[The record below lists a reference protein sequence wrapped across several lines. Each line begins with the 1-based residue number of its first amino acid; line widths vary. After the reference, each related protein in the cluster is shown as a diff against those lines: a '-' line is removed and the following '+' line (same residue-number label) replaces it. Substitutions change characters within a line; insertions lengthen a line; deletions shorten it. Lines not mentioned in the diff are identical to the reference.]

1 VTELAPRDEVLTTT
15 CPRDCYD
22 SCGITVIK
30 RDGLVT
36 AVRGDPHHPVS
47 RGALCGKCSTAYNR
61 EWRDPRKRLTQ
72 PLKRVRPKGCRE
84 GSAPDRDDDSF
95 EPVSWEAAIADI
107 AGRLRSIVD
116 SHGPR
121 SILNAHYT
129 GTISLLAGI
138 APMRFFHRLG
148 ATEVTPDTICNMAGH
163 VALRYVYGTSLDG
176 FDPRTAKE
184 AGCIVVWG
192 ANPHASAPHAHDHW
206 LPEAPGTVVVV
217 DPIRTPTAAQ
227 ADIHLQPFPGSDA
240 ALAFALLHVIH
251 RDGLIDESFV
261 AGHVEGWD
269 ELEPVI
275 AACDLQSLAGETGVP
290 VRRIEEVAH
299 LYARG
304 PSLLWLGQGLQRQTT
319 GGNVM
324 RACALLPALTGNLC
338 KPGAGFLYLNGNLAQ
353 RGMDEAYLSGA
364 HLADAREDD
373 TAPSAAPAV
382 ALPAVAANATAV
394 APIAPRAVSH
404 MDFTD
409 VLENP
414 QRSRALFIWNMNP
427 LGSCPNQARL
437 RRALQRDD
445 LLTVAVDLFPTDST
459 ALADYVLPAAS
470 FLEFDDIVAPYF
482 NPSLSAQAKVMEP
495 LGQALPNLEIFRR
508 LGREM
513 GFEEPEFRE
522 SDAEI
527 LDTLMKRSGL
537 GESFETL
544 KAKGMIWV
552 PRDPVSQFPDGVFDT
567 PSGRIEVASARA
579 EADGL
584 PRLPQCWSDPRP
596 SAGNLRLLSPAHA
609 WLLNT
614 SFGNVQKITV
624 RLGQA
629 TILLHPADAAERR
642 LREGDLARVHNP
654 CGRLD
659 LQVVLSRDI
668 PRGVAVAHKGRWL
681 TKDAAHANVNI
692 LNPGSK
698 SDMGE
703 STAVHSVE
711 VMVEAASR

>member
-1 VTELAPRDEVLTTT
+1 VTDRASREEVLTTT

-30 RDGLVT
+30 RDGVVA
-36 AVRGDPHHPVS
+36 AVRGDPNHPVS

-61 EWRDPRKRLTQ
+61 EWRDPRRRLTQ
-72 PLKRVRPKGCRE
+72 PLKRVRPKAGGEAAAESGEAC
-84 GSAPDRDDDSF
+84 F
-95 EPVSWEAAIADI
+95 EPVGWDTAITEIAA
-107 AGRLRSIVD
+107 RLGSIVD

-121 SILNAHYT
+121 TILNAHYT

-138 APMRFFHRLG
+138 APMRFFNRLG

-163 VALRYVYGTSLDG
+163 VALRYLYGTSLDG
-176 FDPRTAKE
+176 FDPRTAQD
-184 AGCIVVWG
+184 AACIVVWG

-206 LPEAPGTVVVV
+206 LPEAPGKVVVV
-217 DPIRTPTAAQ
+217 DPIRTPTAAA

-240 ALAFALLHVIH
+240 ALVFALLHVMH
-251 RDGLIDESFV
+251 RDGLLDASFIGRHVLGWEELRPVV
-261 AGHVEGWD
+261 AASSLD
-269 ELEPVI
+269 RLS
-275 AACDLQSLAGETGVP
+275 AATGVAVP
-290 VRRIEEVAH
+290 LIEEVAH

-338 KPGAGFLYLNGNLAQ
+338 RPGAGFLYLNGNLSQ
-353 RGMDEAYLSGA
+353 RGMNEGYLSGA
-364 HLADAREDD
+364 HFVDARKDE
-373 TAPSAAPAV
+373 PGMGGAAPA
-382 ALPAVAANATAV
+382 L
-394 APIAPRAVSH
+394 SH
-404 MDFTD
+404 MDLAD
-409 VLENP
+409 VLEDR
-414 QRSRALFIWNMNP
+414 QRSRALFVWNMNP

-437 RRALQRDD
+437 RRALERDD
-445 LLTVAVDLFPTDST
+445 LLTIAVDLFPTHST

-482 NPSLSAQAKVMEP
+482 NLSLSAQAKVMEP
-495 LGQALPNLEIFRR
+495 LGSALPNLEIFRR
-508 LGREM
+508 LGRAM
-513 GFEEPEFRE
+513 GFEEAEFRE
-522 SDAEI
+522 SDADI
-527 LDTLMKRSGL
+527 LNTLMAQSGL
-537 GESFETL
+537 GESFESL

-552 PRDPVSQFPDGVFDT
+552 PKEPAVQFADAAFDT
-567 PSGRIEVASARA
+567 PSGRIEVASGRA
-579 EADGL
+579 ETDGL

-596 SAGNLRLLSPAHA
+596 SAGNLRLLSPAHS

-614 SFGNVQKITV
+614 TFGNVRKITD

-629 TILLHPADAAERR
+629 TILLHPSDAAERG
-642 LREGDLARVHNP
+642 LSEGDIALVHNT

-659 LQVVLSRDI
+659 LEVVMSHDI

-681 TKDAAHANVNI
+681 THDAGHANVNV

-711 VMVEAASR
+711 VMVEAERR